1 MRDFFEVDGPVFA
14 VQIAQI
20 VADGTYKVRIVK
32 PYLLIKEFCKNI
44 RSANAA

>member
-20 VADGTYKVRIVK
+20 VADGTYKC
-32 PYLLIKEFCKNI
+32 E
-44 RSANAA
+44 S